1 MGELC
6 NESFDGVHAPA
17 LPNGWGATNPI
28 PGNGIGWVTTTTTP
42 ATPPNAAFIDD
53 QAGTSDKALD
63 SKAMFIGSVAEQIFF
78 LNKFDTELG
87 RDGGVLEV
95 SSPNINGG
103 TFTDLTDPAVG
114 GSFEF
119 GGYTAQI
126 NGTAQN
132 PLAGRMAWTGNSA
145 GYINTG
151 VNLGPSV
158 SGQVIKLRFRMG
170 TDEAG
175 AALGWFVDGIYQMNC
190 ANRCRHRYRQRR
202 LLYPRPPLRVRRPLQ
217 HPRLLPHQLPPPR
230 QGHRRSTSRRECM
243 LGPAIMLAS
252 AASSSREP
260 LGSRCCPR
268 RWTHLSAIRYSQSPG

>member
-1 MGELC
+1 MWELC
-6 NESFDGVHAPA
+6 IRELRRCARAGVAQ
-17 LPNGWGATNPI
+17 GWGATNPI
-28 PGNGIGWVTTTTTP
+28 PGNGIRWVTTTTTP
-42 ATPPNAAFIDD
+42 DTPPNAAFIDD

-63 SKAMFIGSVAEQIFF
+63 SKAIFIGSVAEQIFF
-78 LNKFDTELG
+78 RNKFDTEPG

-103 TFTDLTDPAVG
+103 TFTDVIDPAVG

-158 SGQVIKLRFRMG
+158 SGQIIKLRFRMG

-175 AALGWFVDGIYQMNC
+175 AALGWFVDGIYVNELC
-190 ANRCRHRYRQRR
+190 
-202 LLYPRPPLRVRRPLQ
+202 
-217 HPRLLPHQLPPPR
+217 
-230 QGHRRSTSRRECM
+230 
-243 LGPAIMLAS
+243 
-252 AASSSREP
+252 EP
-260 LGSRCCPR
+260 LPTPIPTATPTVSPAPTASPTPTATPTSIPSPTATPTPGAQALN
-268 RWTHLSAIRYSQSPG
+268 LSTRMHVGTGDNVGIGGFIITGTA